1 MQGQEPRFLDP
12 KTMKEAIVY
21 GASTGTFPDIIRNIH
36 LLVNAYLATHFAVA
50 YLKAESPG
58 EIKRIKDLWE
68 SITRE

>member
-1 MQGQEPRFLDP
+1 MQGQEPRFTNP
-12 KTMKEAIVY
+12 KTIQEAVVF
-21 GASTGTFPDIIRNIH
+21 GASIGGFTDIVRNTT
-36 LLVNAYLATHFAVA
+36 LLVKAYLAAHFAVA